1 MAENFGLDPWRF
13 ITELPLDQVIEIH
26 LSGGRDSNPTWLPS
40 RRVQRLDSHDDLVPE
55 PVWALFDRVLPLCHA
70 LDAVI
75 LERMEGTV
83 TDADVAPIAAE
94 LVRIRERV
102 EARRLEPPT
111 PPIPTRAFP
120 SGDPAAFQSALESA
134 LRSPD
139 PAAFATA
146 AHPHLRPDDLR
157 LTALHVARL
166 RSERLLQGSPAAA
179 SWFDLAPADFAAAF
193 WSYHQQVPPTG
204 LELDALRFA
213 APEGVAR
220 LAELHV
226 VEADV
231 HQELEAS
238 FLQGKVCRPPVATC
252 LAHVMV
258 TCDVDLRPETK
269 NGLRP
274 HDPE

>member
-1 MAENFGLDPWRF
+1 LTHSSRPSLVLDLHNVHVMAENFGLDPWRF
-13 ITELPLDQVIEIH
+13 ITALPLDQVIEIH
-26 LSGGRDSNPTWLPS
+26 LSGGRDSDPTWLPS

-55 PVWALFDRVLPLCHA
+55 PVWALFDWVLPLCHA
-70 LDAVI
+70 LEAVI

-193 WSYHQQVPPTG
+193 RKYHQEVPPTG
-204 LELDALRFA
+204 LLPSEEARSFDVWA
-213 APEGVAR
+213 AQLG
-220 LAELHV
+220 
-226 VEADV
+226 
-231 HQELEAS
+231 S
-238 FLQGKVCRPPVATC
+238 GFT
-252 LAHVMV
+252 
-258 TCDVDLRPETK
+258 
-269 NGLRP
+269 
-274 HDPE
+274 